1 MRAVN
6 HSVSLLL
13 KPPPSIFILLFL
25 LTPELRADRCGG
37 AMEVGGVFT
46 MRRGSASFR
55 GPIDTLLFLPF
66 KGWNEREENVRRRRS
81 DFTWS
86 LAGLGLTSGSKE
98 RDTKTRKEKRRT
110 REEELTLSTQH
121 FYYFKMWDLLQEEDL
136 CFHFFS
142 PYVGFSHDVLG
153 LLG

>member
-98 RDTKTRKEKRRT
+98 RDTKTRKGK
-110 REEELTLSTQH
+110 
-121 FYYFKMWDLLQEEDL
+121 EEDQRRRINSVNAA
-136 CFHFFS
+136 F
-142 PYVGFSHDVLG
+142 
-153 LLG
+153 LLF